1 MASVSAGLSFA
12 ATCCRRPASSAG
24 LLSSRATPSL
34 RPPSPSFVESY
45 CTIIEQGKRP
55 GLKHYDHGILPYF
68 FSTSTSTASLHAG
81 LPFANFDGQR
91 LPCWYSSRFVVY
103 CLDFFSLCNFLLA
116 IHLSRGTHVPHS
128 RQLSLSLVKSVSWE
142 LHEQRTMITLRSGH
156 LVTASYRVSLSSTC

>member
-24 LLSSRATPSL
+24 LLSSCATPSL

-68 FSTSTSTASLHAG
+68 F
-81 LPFANFDGQR
+81 R
-91 LPCWYSSRFVVY
+91 LPRQRPASTLVFLSPTLMASV
-103 CLDFFSLCNFLLA
+103 CLA
-116 IHLSRGTHVPHS
+116 GIP
-128 RQLSLSLVKSVSWE
+128 
-142 LHEQRTMITLRSGH
+142 
-156 LVTASYRVSLSSTC
+156 RVSLSTASTSSLFATFSLQFTCREVLTCHTHGSCLSLLSNPYPGNCTSREQ